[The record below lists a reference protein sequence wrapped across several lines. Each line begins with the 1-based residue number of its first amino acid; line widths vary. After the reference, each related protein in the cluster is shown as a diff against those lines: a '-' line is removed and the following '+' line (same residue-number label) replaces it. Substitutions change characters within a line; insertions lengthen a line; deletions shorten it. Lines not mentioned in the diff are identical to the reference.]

1 LTRPTE
7 ELAVRRE
14 IACLPKTRF
23 TAVPLVA
30 AALLFA
36 GAGAASATGPGTG
49 TGTGP
54 KLSETRQQLASSLH
68 CTGDP
73 AASERAGKRPVLL
86 IHGTTSDA
94 KDNFSWNWDKAFDAQ
109 HRAHCDVDLPDSGN
123 SDIQTSAEYVTSG
136 IRTLS
141 AAAHGKI
148 DLLGHSQG
156 GMIGRWSL
164 KYWPDTRALVDD
176 YVGLAASNHGT
187 DVFSAQCSAGS
198 CSAANWQQSTGSH
211 FLTALNSGPQTW
223 PGISYTEIYTRTDE
237 VVVPNQDTTGSSSLP
252 AAHNV
257 ADIAVQQLCPTETV
271 EHFGMASDNAAYLLG
286 MDAFDHT
293 GPAALHR
300 VSTTTCGQPFM
311 PAVNLATYPA
321 DVAAA
326 LAHTASSSASAT
338 QLPAEPALRCYVTR
352 TCGH

>member
-1 LTRPTE
+1 ME
-7 ELAVRRE
+7 EPAVRRT
-14 IACLPKTRF
+14 IARLRRTRF
-23 TAVPLVA
+23 ALPVVT
-30 AALLFA
+30 AALLIA
-36 GAGAASATGPGTG
+36 GAGTASAGPTAA
-49 TGTGP
+49 GP
-54 KLSETRQQLASSLH
+54 KLSETPQQLAAALH
-68 CTGDP
+68 CAGDP

-109 HRAHCDVDLPDSGN
+109 HRARCDVDLPDSGN
-123 SDIQTSAEYVTSG
+123 GDIQTSAEYVTYG
-136 IRTLS
+136 IRTL
-141 AAAHGKI
+141 AAAARGKI

-164 KYWPDTRALVDD
+164 KYWPDTRAHVDD

-187 DVFSAQCSAGS
+187 AVFSAQCSTGS

-237 VVVPNQDTTGSSSLP
+237 VVVPNQDSTGSSSLP
-252 AAHNV
+252 AAKNV
-257 ADIAVQQLCPTETV
+257 ANIAVQQLCPTETV
-271 EHFGMASDNAAYLLG
+271 EHFGMAADNAAGLLG
-286 MDAFDHT
+286 MDALDHT
-293 GPAALHR
+293 GPAALTR

-311 PAVNLATYPA
+311 PAVNVATYPT

-326 LAHTASSSASAT
+326 LAHTASSSASAAR
-338 QLPAEPALRCYVTR
+338 LPAEPALRCYVTR
-352 TCGH
+352 TCSH